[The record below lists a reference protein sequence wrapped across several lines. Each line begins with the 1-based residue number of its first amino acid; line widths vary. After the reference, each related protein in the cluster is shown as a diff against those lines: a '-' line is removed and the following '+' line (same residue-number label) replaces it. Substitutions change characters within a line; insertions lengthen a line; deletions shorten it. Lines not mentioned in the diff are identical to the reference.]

1 MMKRRNPNLLEQMAD
16 ISEREDADQIV
27 LRVQDAIAESEHEA
41 YIKMLGDFVES
52 HIQYYIKSALSDIGV
67 SVENE
72 QGGQDLILS
81 KEGYTNYYIE
91 IKSRWVDKESVV
103 MSQQQF
109 QKAVDNPDNYALI
122 SAQMWTF
129 DQNRVQRKENVSLDE
144 MQSRI
149 KVLDNI
155 GYLEADLR
163 RRVDDAFRGE
173 DTDIRAVGTY
183 GVHVPQNVFPASGFG
198 DFIEK
203 LKRYFQTSIS

>member
-1 MMKRRNPNLLEQMAD
+1 
-16 ISEREDADQIV
+16 
-27 LRVQDAIAESEHEA
+27 
-41 YIKMLGDFVES
+41 
-52 HIQYYIKSALSDIGV
+52 
-67 SVENE
+67 
-72 QGGQDLILS
+72 
-81 KEGYTNYYIE
+81 
-91 IKSRWVDKESVV
+91 

-163 RRVDDAFRGE
+163 RRVDDAFRGK
-173 DTDIRAVGTY
+173 DTDIRVVGTY